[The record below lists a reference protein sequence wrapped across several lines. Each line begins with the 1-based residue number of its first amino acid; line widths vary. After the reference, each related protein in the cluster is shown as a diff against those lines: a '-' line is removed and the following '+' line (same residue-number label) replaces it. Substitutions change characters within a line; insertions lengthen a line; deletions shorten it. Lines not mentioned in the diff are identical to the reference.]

1 MIVKVC
7 GLTEA
12 ENIRQVEQCG
22 ADLLGFIC
30 YAGSP
35 RFVPRPPAYLPQTAQ
50 RIGVFVNATQ
60 EYILHRVA
68 ELDLHGVQLHGTEPP
83 ALCRALRQEGLTV
96 IKAFALHR
104 PEDLT
109 ATEGYVD
116 ACRYFLFDTP
126 TPRYGG
132 SGRAFDWTLLSH
144 YHGTVP
150 FLLSGGLR
158 PDSLDALRAFSHPRW
173 AGIDLNSGFE
183 TRPGVKD
190 IGALAGFI
198 STIKAPPQPS
208 PVGREFLL
216 STQ

>member
-12 ENIRQVEQCG
+12 ENIRQAEQCG

-35 RFVPRPPAYLPQTAQ
+35 RFVPRAPAYLPQAAQ
-50 RIGVFVNATQ
+50 RIGVFVNATK
-60 EYILHRVA
+60 EYILHRAA
-68 ELDLHGVQLHGTEPP
+68 ELGLHGVQLHGAESP
-83 ALCRALRQEGLTV
+83 ALCRALRREGLTV
-96 IKAFALHR
+96 IKAFALRR

-109 ATEGYVD
+109 ATEGYTDV
-116 ACRYFLFDTP
+116 CRYFLFDTP

-132 SGRAFDWTLLSH
+132 SGRAFDWALLSH
-144 YHGTVP
+144 YRGTVP

-198 STIKAPPQPS
+198 RDVKTTFSD
-208 PVGREFLL
+208 
-216 STQ
+216 